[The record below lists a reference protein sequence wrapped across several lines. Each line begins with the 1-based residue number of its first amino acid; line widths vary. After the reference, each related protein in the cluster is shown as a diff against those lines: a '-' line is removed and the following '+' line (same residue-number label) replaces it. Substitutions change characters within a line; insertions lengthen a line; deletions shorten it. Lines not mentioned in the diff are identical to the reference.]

1 MLLIVFLIVAGIIII
16 LGGLLMLLVGETV
29 IGVLFVAFGISLIAF
44 RKKIY
49 ESGKKSR
56 DRYIEELN
64 SRNEVLD
71 TFSFEAWEAIFDCEV
86 GSGSRQDS
94 IAASEVGDPIDI
106 EIVFCDEEGIDDD
119 YGSLVCVNTKTGK
132 DVGVVRDIDHREKV
146 EALME
151 KYRTKAHIS
160 SIKRRYTDASGNFK
174 SVIVTMEC
182 FKK

>member
-29 IGVLFVAFGISLIAF
+29 IGLLFVALGISLIVF

-94 IAASEVGDPIDI
+94 IAASEVGDPVDI
-106 EIVFCDEEGIDDD
+106 EVVPCEDEDADDD
-119 YGSLVCVNTKTGK
+119 YEPLVCVNARTGK
-132 DVGVVRDIDHREKV
+132 DVGIVRDIDHRGKV

-151 KYRTKAHIS
+151 RYRTKAHIS
-160 SIKRRYTDASGNFK
+160 SIKDRHTDASGDFK
-174 SVIVTMEC
+174 SAIVTIEC